1 MRSCTPPATLED
13 DRRDHRAIVSVVFSF
28 WNEEEVLE
36 ELLRRVRAVFD
47 LLIVA
52 GEIGGYELIFVND
65 ASTDRSEQ
73 ILRRAMQNRD
83 DIRLINMSRNF
94 GVSPCVLAG
103 MLYARGDAVIY
114 MDADLQDPPELI
126 PQLVQVWKTRP
137 DVDVVHTVRRSR
149 AGESRLKLAV
159 TRLGYWILRAVSTI
173 DLPLEAGDFKL
184 LSRRAVNLV
193 TQFHEKRPFL
203 RGLVCWIGFPQEKVY
218 YHRQPRHS
226 GKTKFRVLGLK
237 VIRNFIDS
245 AVISFSDVPL
255 KLATALGLAFSTAAF
270 VYMLWILTG
279 WLGGRE
285 VAGWSATLVAV
296 LFLGGVQLMSVG
308 VLGTYV
314 ASIFLEVKGRPNF
327 IIRECA
333 GFESAASVER
343 NSFPLVDRI
352 AHEMNRASQTNGM
365 NSVLRE
371 TQ

>member
-1 MRSCTPPATLED
+1 MPPDTLAD

-47 LLIVA
+47 QLIIG

-65 ASTDRSEQ
+65 ASTDRSEA
-73 ILRRAMQNRD
+73 ILQREMQAHD

-103 MLYARGDAVIY
+103 MLHAQGDAVIY

-126 PQLVQVWKTRP
+126 PQLVRLWQSRP

-149 AGESRLKLAV
+149 AGESRLKLAI

-193 TQFHEKRPFL
+193 TQFREKRPFL
-203 RGLVCWIGFPQEKVY
+203 RGLVCWIGLAQEKVY
-218 YHRQPRHS
+218 YHRQPRFS

-245 AVISFSDVPL
+245 AVVSFSDVPL

-270 VYMLWILTG
+270 VYMLWILAG

-296 LFLGGVQLMSVG
+296 LFLGGVQLVSVG
-308 VLGTYV
+308 ILGTYV
-314 ASIFLEVKGRPNF
+314 ASIFLETKGRPNF
-327 IIRECA
+327 IVRDCA
-333 GFESAASVER
+333 GFESTAVIER
-343 NSFPLVDRI
+343 NSFRSRGFADD
-352 AHEMNRASQTNGM
+352 GM
-365 NSVLRE
+365 NSVLQTCE
-371 TQ
+371 SP